1 MLRTWP
7 ALLSWG
13 AGLTHLALGAAV
25 MAAPSPGPRIAVAMG
40 LILLGASEL
49 VWGALV
55 LRSGRLIWSRAL
67 APAAMA
73 AVVLGGASLV
83 AGSPPLAAAI
93 GTALAI
99 GAGLAGIS
107 SVRRARGTART
118 ASARPVAERHRAV
131 GTVLG
136 AILVAGLTTPALA
149 TTDPALNGQPHGHD
163 TSIDMPMMDPHAH
176 H

>member
-25 MAAPSPGPRIAVAMG
+25 MAAPSPGPRIAVAVG
-40 LILLGASEL
+40 LVLLGASEL

-73 AVVLGGASLV
+73 LALSATDCMVLRNFAVV
-83 AGSPPLAAAI
+83 
-93 GTALAI
+93 ALKSVRSF
-99 GAGLAGIS
+99 S
-107 SVRRARGTART
+107 SVGRKG
-118 ASARPVAERHRAV
+118 VA
-131 GTVLG
+131 TV
-136 AILVAGLTTPALA
+136 
-149 TTDPALNGQPHGHD
+149 
-163 TSIDMPMMDPHAH
+163 
-176 H
+176 